1 MISWRWS
8 NGDAYYRSG
17 RQTNVNQKGHVDVDN
32 TLKYEE
38 SQSTNPNY
46 NHSYNLATD
55 STVVNDCL
63 SDDSFFTNSFL
74 VHTRNEKEN
83 VSKREDIDSKL
94 ADREM
99 VSQRGMNPFLD
110 HAKTC

>member
-1 MISWRWS
+1 MIYWRWS
-8 NGDAYYRSG
+8 NGEAYYKTG
-17 RQTNVNQKGHVDVDN
+17 RQTNINQKSDPDLN
-32 TLKYEE
+32 DEK
-38 SQSTNPNY
+38 QNPNP
-46 NHSYNLATD
+46 NNSYNSLTD
-55 STVVNDCL
+55 YSVVNDCL

-94 ADREM
+94 ADREL

-110 HAKTC
+110 HAKNG